1 MFSFEHLDVLIDV
14 LHHLASLLKA
24 LRNFIGPYLDNKGEE
39 LEVDQMASGFIQIFQ
54 LIKV

>member
-1 MFSFEHLDVLIDV
+1 MFGFEHFDVLIDV

-24 LRNFIGPYLDNKGEE
+24 LGDFIGPNLDNKGEE
-39 LEVDQMASGFIQIFQ
+39 LEIDQMASGFIQIFQ